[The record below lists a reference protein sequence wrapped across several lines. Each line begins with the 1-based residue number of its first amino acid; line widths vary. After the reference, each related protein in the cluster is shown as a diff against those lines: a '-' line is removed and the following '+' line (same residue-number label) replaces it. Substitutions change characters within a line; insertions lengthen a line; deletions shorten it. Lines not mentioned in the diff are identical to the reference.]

1 MQNSKNL
8 STTTATQSTTSQSGT
23 PQDKADSAPTTN
35 QLSKQAKIRSIIAAS
50 SGNLVEWFDFYIY
63 AFSAVYFAHTFST
76 SDNPTIQQINAFGIF
91 ALGFFMRPIGSW
103 LFGSLADKIG
113 RKSSMVISVVL
124 MALGSFMIAALP
136 SKDSVG
142 EFAVILLLIARLI
155 QGISVGGEYGIAATY
170 LSELASEGKRGFYSS
185 FQYVTLIGGQLL
197 AVASISIMLYFYT
210 EAEMKEWA
218 WRILFVIG
226 GILALGSLF
235 VRSIMQE
242 SAQDLEKHEDRGTL
256 KALLQSWKPFLLVVG
271 ITSGGS
277 LAFYTITTYT
287 KTFMINSAHISTTTS
302 NHIMLYALF
311 LLMCMQPLFG
321 LLGDKIGHKRSLII
335 FATLAMCGI
344 YPLFMLLGSTQVS
357 ANPYYAFGVIVA
369 LFVIL
374 SFYTSVAGIFKAK
387 LFPMHIRALGTGFG
401 YAIPN
406 AIFGGSAQYVALNF
420 KNAGVENGFFIYVT
434 IMMALVLIV
443 ASLLPKRGIIN

>member
-1 MQNSKNL
+1 MQTSSNASHKDNSQHISN
-8 STTTATQSTTSQSGT
+8 
-23 PQDKADSAPTTN
+23 DI
-35 QLSKQAKIRSIIAAS
+35 SKSAKIRSIIAAS

-76 SDNPTIQQINAFGIF
+76 SANPTIQQINAFGIF

-124 MALGSFMIAALP
+124 MAFGSFMIAFLP
-136 SKDSVG
+136 SKESVG
-142 EFAVILLLIARLI
+142 EFAVLFLLIARLI
-155 QGISVGGEYGIAATY
+155 QGLSVGGEYGIAATY

-197 AVASISIMLYFYT
+197 AVTSISIMLFFYT

-218 WRILFVIG
+218 WRVLFVVG

-235 VRSIMQE
+235 VRSIMTE
-242 SAQDLEKHEDRGTL
+242 SAQDLDKHEDRGTL

-287 KTFMINSAHISTTTS
+287 KTFMIHSAHISTATS
-302 NHIMLYALF
+302 NSIMIYALF
-311 LLMCMQPLFG
+311 FLMIMQPLFG

-335 FATLAMCGI
+335 FAAIAMCGI
-344 YPLFMLLGSTQVS
+344 YPLFMLLNKAGLSG
-357 ANPYYAFGVIVA
+357 NHYLAFGVIMA

-420 KNAGVENGFFIYVT
+420 KNAGIENGFFIYVT
-434 IMMALVLIV
+434 IMMAIMLVV
-443 ASLLPKRGIIN
+443 ALLLPKRGIIN